1 MRSIGIAMRA
11 ADKQVEQF
19 QRKRI
24 EHISKHDFT
33 ALSGAIVVAG
43 YISISTEPAGDPNPP
58 SARVCRLRLDGSE
71 GSCSRIARPK
81 GEDVS
86 GWIPE

>member
-11 ADKQVEQF
+11 ADKQLEQF

-24 EHISKHDFT
+24 EHIAKHDFA

-58 SARVCRLRLDGSE
+58 SAECVGCGSMDPRAVVL
-71 GSCSRIARPK
+71 G
-81 GEDVS
+81 
-86 GWIPE
+86 